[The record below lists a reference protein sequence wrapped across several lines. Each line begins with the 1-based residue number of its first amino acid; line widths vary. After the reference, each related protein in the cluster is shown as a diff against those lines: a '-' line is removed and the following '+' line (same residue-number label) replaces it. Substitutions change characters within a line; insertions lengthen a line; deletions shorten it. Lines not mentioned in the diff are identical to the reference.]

1 MARIKYY
8 YDTETC
14 RYERVRTSNAD
25 VAINALGII
34 FLCMVFGA
42 VFALLYTVYFPSE
55 RELALMKENQ
65 ELLSHYN
72 TLEKEVIEAQEML
85 SYLQE
90 RDDDIYRVIFEQ
102 DPLPSQIRQA
112 GVGGIDRYSDL
123 LDLDLSQEELVVK
136 TKQKIDKL
144 KRQMYVQTRSYDE
157 LAKLAKDKNQML
169 ASIPAIQPISNKKLK
184 RFASGYGMRMHPIY
198 KVRKMHTGVDF
209 SAPTGTPVFATGDG
223 VIEKINYSRSR
234 AGYGNCIDLDHGH
247 NYKTKY
253 AHLSKIL
260 VRRGEKVKRGQ
271 IIGEV
276 GNTGGS
282 VAPHLHYEVEYKGR
296 TVDPVNFF
304 FSDLS
309 PLQYEEI
316 LRQASLETQSL
327 NTD

>member
-25 VAINALGII
+25 VVINALGIL

-65 ELLSHYN
+65 ELLAYYEEL
-72 TLEKEVIEAQEML
+72 TEDIDETKQML
-85 SYLQE
+85 TYLQE

-102 DPLPSQIRQA
+102 DPLPNQVRQA
-112 GVGGIDRYSDL
+112 GIGGSNRYKDL
-123 LDLDLSQEELVVK
+123 LDGDLSQEELIIK
-136 TKQKIDKL
+136 THQKIDRL

-157 LAKLAKDKNQML
+157 LIDLAKRKNEML
-169 ASIPAIQPISNKKLK
+169 ASIPAIQPISNKSLK
-184 RFASGYGMRMHPIY
+184 RFASGYGMRVHPIY
-198 KVRKMHTGVDF
+198 KVRRMHTGVDF
-209 SAPTGTPVFATGDG
+209 SAPTGTPVFAAGDG
-223 VIEKINYSRSR
+223 VISKIQRSRSNH
-234 AGYGNCIDLDHGH
+234 GYGNYIDIDHGH

-253 AHLSKIL
+253 AHLSKVL
-260 VRRGEKVKRGQ
+260 VKKGQKIKRGQ
-271 IIGEV
+271 VIGKV

-296 TVDPVNFF
+296 KVNPVNYFF
-304 FSDLS
+304 NDLS
-309 PLQYEEI
+309 PEQYEEI
-316 LRQASLETQSL
+316 VHQAGLENQSFEK
-327 NTD
+327 